1 MFPFDGMPRF
11 AQYLGEV
18 LPITHF
24 IRITR
29 GIMLREAGIL
39 ELINEV
45 YMLLLFTVVAMT
57 AAVLRFSRRLD

>member
-1 MFPFDGMPRF
+1 MPKV

-29 GIMLREAGIL
+29 GIMLREASIL
-39 ELINEV
+39 ELGNEV
-45 YMLLLFTVVAMT
+45 LMLLAFTAIALT